1 MTRKQPEDVLNY
13 RNDLFFKYTLSREDE
28 GSIFARNTIIE
39 RVTGIRVKE
48 STVMNPNLDPKTI
61 GKKKIILDVHVKDEN
76 GQLFCIE
83 MQTTFS
89 ETELK
94 RFEFYGARALND
106 QLNSGEKY
114 ELLKPVHQII
124 FIDEYPWNNQNLMNH
139 YQMRTEKGEV
149 ENKKALIKRS
159 YIHLPVINELVR
171 KQGILKLNDF
181 EQLCLVLP
189 SGYLFENNENDA
201 ILITKERLVKVF
213 IPTGHQVEKYKE
225 MQKNEKLWS
234 TAMAIQMGEARYR
247 NGLNDSYKEGLE
259 KGLEKGREE
268 GIKEGKEAGK
278 RLILNQ
284 LIENIYHEDATT
296 WLQSLTIEQLNSI
309 SRMILSCDTFDEL
322 KKYVYNSL

>member
-1 MTRKQPEDVLNY
+1 MKTVGY
-13 RNDLFFKYTLSREDE
+13 
-28 GSIFARNTIIE
+28 GFANK
-39 RVTGIRVKE
+39 G
-48 STVMNPNLDPKTI
+48 
-61 GKKKIILDVHVKDEN
+61 
-76 GQLFCIE
+76 

-181 EQLCLVLP
+181 EQLCF
-189 SGYLFENNENDA
+189 LFENNENDA
-201 ILITKERLVKVF
+201 ILKTKERLVKVF
-213 IPTGHQVEKYKE
+213 MEKYKE

-259 KGLEKGREE
+259 QGERLLLKQM
-268 GIKEGKEAGK
+268 IKKK
-278 RLILNQ
+278 
-284 LIENIYHEDATT
+284 YHEDATE
-296 WLQSLTIEQLNSI
+296 WLKTLTSEQLISI
-309 SRMILSCDTFDEL
+309 SEQLFTCNTLSDLKQKVMEKDE
-322 KKYVYNSL
+322 

>member
-1 MTRKQPEDVLNY
+1 MTRKQQEDVLNY

-83 MQTTFS
+83 MQTTFT

-181 EQLCLVLP
+181 EQLCF
-189 SGYLFENNENDA
+189 LFENNENDA
-201 ILITKERLVKVF
+201 ILKTRERLVKVF
-213 IPTGHQVEKYKE
+213 MEKYKE

-259 KGLEKGREE
+259 KGLEQGIEKGIKKGKEE
-268 GIKEGKEAGK
+268 GE
-278 RLILNQ
+278 RLLLKQ
-284 LIENIYHEDATT
+284 MIEKKYHEDATE
-296 WLQSLTIEQLNSI
+296 WLKMLTSEQLISI
-309 SRMILSCDTFDEL
+309 SEQLFTCNTLSDLKQKVMEKDE
-322 KKYVYNSL
+322 

>member
-1 MTRKQPEDVLNY
+1 MTRKQQEDVLNY

-181 EQLCLVLP
+181 EQLCF
-189 SGYLFENNENDA
+189 LFENNENDA
-201 ILITKERLVKVF
+201 ILKTKERLVKVF
-213 IPTGHQVEKYKE
+213 MEKYKE
-225 MQKNEKLWS
+225 MQKNDKLWS

-259 KGLEKGREE
+259 KGLEQGLEQGERLLL
-268 GIKEGKEAGK
+268 K
-278 RLILNQ
+278 RQ
-284 LIENIYHEDATT
+284 IEKKYHEDATE
-296 WLQSLTIEQLNSI
+296 WLKTLTSEQLILI
-309 SRMILSCDTFDEL
+309 SEQLFTCDTLSDL
-322 KKYVYNSL
+322 KQKITEKDV

>member
-83 MQTTFS
+83 MQTTFT
-89 ETELK
+89 ETEKK

-181 EQLCLVLP
+181 EQLCF
-189 SGYLFENNENDA
+189 LFENNENDA
-201 ILITKERLVKVF
+201 ILKTKERLVKVF
-213 IPTGHQVEKYKE
+213 VEKYKE
-225 MQKNEKLWS
+225 MQKNDKLWS

-259 KGLEKGREE
+259 KGLEQGLEQGERLLL
-268 GIKEGKEAGK
+268 K
-278 RLILNQ
+278 RQ
-284 LIENIYHEDATT
+284 IEKKYHEDATE
-296 WLQSLTIEQLNSI
+296 WLKTLTSEQLILI
-309 SRMILSCDTFDEL
+309 SEQLFTCDTLSDLKQKITEMDE
-322 KKYVYNSL
+322 

>member
-181 EQLCLVLP
+181 EQLCF
-189 SGYLFENNENDA
+189 LFENNENDA
-201 ILITKERLVKVF
+201 ILKTKERLVKVF
-213 IPTGHQVEKYKE
+213 MEKYKE
-225 MQKNEKLWS
+225 IQKNEKLWS

-259 KGLEKGREE
+259 KGLEQGLEQGERLLL
-268 GIKEGKEAGK
+268 K
-278 RLILNQ
+278 RQ
-284 LIENIYHEDATT
+284 IEKKYHEDATE
-296 WLQSLTIEQLNSI
+296 WLKMLTSEQLISI
-309 SRMILSCDTFDEL
+309 SEQLFTCNTLSDLKQKVMEKDE
-322 KKYVYNSL
+322 

>member
-181 EQLCLVLP
+181 EQLCF
-189 SGYLFENNENDA
+189 LFENNENDA
-201 ILITKERLVKVF
+201 ILKTKERLVKVF
-213 IPTGHQVEKYKE
+213 VEKYKE

-268 GIKEGKEAGK
+268 GIKEGEEAGK

>member
-1 MTRKQPEDVLNY
+1 MKTAGY
-13 RNDLFFKYTLSREDE
+13 
-28 GSIFARNTIIE
+28 GFATK
-39 RVTGIRVKE
+39 G
-48 STVMNPNLDPKTI
+48 
-61 GKKKIILDVHVKDEN
+61 
-76 GQLFCIE
+76 
-83 MQTTFS
+83 MQTTFT

-201 ILITKERLVKVF
+201 ILKTKERLVKVF
-213 IPTGHQVEKYKE
+213 VEKYKE
-225 MQKNEKLWS
+225 MQKNDKLWS

-259 KGLEKGREE
+259 QGERLLLKRQIEK
-268 GIKEGKEAGK
+268 K
-278 RLILNQ
+278 
-284 LIENIYHEDATT
+284 YHEDATE
-296 WLQSLTIEQLNSI
+296 WLKTLTSEQLISI
-309 SRMILSCDTFDEL
+309 SEQLFACDTLSDLKQKITEMDE
-322 KKYVYNSL
+322 

>member
-83 MQTTFS
+83 MQTTFT

-181 EQLCLVLP
+181 EQLCF
-189 SGYLFENNENDA
+189 LFENNENDA
-201 ILITKERLVKVF
+201 ILKTKERLVKVF
-213 IPTGHQVEKYKE
+213 MEKYKE

-247 NGLNDSYKEGLE
+247 NGLNDSYNEGLE
-259 KGLEKGREE
+259 KGIEQGIEKGL
-268 GIKEGKEAGK
+268 KEGEKK
-278 RLILNQ
+278 IQLLLNQ
-284 LIENIYHEDATT
+284 LIEKKYHEDATA
-296 WLQSLTIEQLNSI
+296 WLQTLTAKQITAI
-309 SRMILSCDTFDEL
+309 SDLLFTCETLEDL
-322 KKYVYNSL
+322 KQQIKNA

>member
-83 MQTTFS
+83 MQTTFT
-89 ETELK
+89 ETEKK

-124 FIDEYPWNNQNLMNH
+124 FIDEYPWNNRNLMNH
-139 YQMRTEKGEV
+139 YQMRTERGEV

-181 EQLCLVLP
+181 EQLCF
-189 SGYLFENNENDA
+189 LFENNENDA
-201 ILITKERLVKVF
+201 ILKTKERLVKVF
-213 IPTGHQVEKYKE
+213 MEKYKE

-259 KGLEKGREE
+259 KGLEQGLEQGERLLL
-268 GIKEGKEAGK
+268 K
-278 RLILNQ
+278 RQ
-284 LIENIYHEDATT
+284 IEKKYHEDATE
-296 WLQSLTIEQLNSI
+296 WLKTLTSEQLISI
-309 SRMILSCDTFDEL
+309 SEQLFTCDTLSDLKQKITEMDE
-322 KKYVYNSL
+322 

>member
-83 MQTTFS
+83 MQTTFT
-89 ETELK
+89 ETEKK

-124 FIDEYPWNNQNLMNH
+124 FIDEYPWNNRNLMNH
-139 YQMRTEKGEV
+139 YQMRTERGEV

-159 YIHLPVINELVR
+159 YIHLPVINEMVR

-181 EQLCLVLP
+181 EQLCF
-189 SGYLFENNENDA
+189 LFENNENDA
-201 ILITKERLVKVF
+201 ILKTKERLVKVF
-213 IPTGHQVEKYKE
+213 VEKYKE
-225 MQKNEKLWS
+225 MQKNDKLWS

-259 KGLEKGREE
+259 QGLEQGIERGIRKGKEE
-268 GIKEGKEAGK
+268 GERQLLK
-278 RLILNQ
+278 RQ
-284 LIENIYHEDATT
+284 IEKKYHEDATE
-296 WLQSLTIEQLNSI
+296 WLKTLTSEQLIWI
-309 SRMILSCDTFDEL
+309 SEQLFTCDTLSDLKQKATEKDE
-322 KKYVYNSL
+322 

>member
-89 ETELK
+89 ETEKK

-181 EQLCLVLP
+181 EQLCF
-189 SGYLFENNENDA
+189 LFENNENDA
-201 ILITKERLVKVF
+201 ILKTKERLVKVF
-213 IPTGHQVEKYKE
+213 MEKYKE
-225 MQKNEKLWS
+225 IQKNEKLWS

-259 KGLEKGREE
+259 KGKEE
-268 GIKEGKEAGK
+268 GE
-278 RLILNQ
+278 RQ
-284 LIENIYHEDATT
+284 LLKQMIEKKYHEDATE
-296 WLQSLTIEQLNSI
+296 WLQTLTVHKLTAISDLLFTCETLDALKEQI
-309 SRMILSCDTFDEL
+309 
-322 KKYVYNSL
+322 KKETS

>member
-1 MTRKQPEDVLNY
+1 MTRKQQEDVLNY

-76 GQLFCIE
+76 NHLFCIE

-181 EQLCLVLP
+181 EQLCF
-189 SGYLFENNENDA
+189 LFENNENDA
-201 ILITKERLVKVF
+201 ILKTKERLVKVF
-213 IPTGHQVEKYKE
+213 MEKYKE

-259 KGLEKGREE
+259 KGLEQGERLLL
-268 GIKEGKEAGK
+268 K
-278 RLILNQ
+278 RQ
-284 LIENIYHEDATT
+284 IEKKYHEDATE
-296 WLQSLTIEQLNSI
+296 WLKTLTSEQLILI
-309 SRMILSCDTFDEL
+309 SEQLFTCDTLSDL
-322 KKYVYNSL
+322 KQKITEKDV

>member
-48 STVMNPNLDPKTI
+48 STVMNPNLDPMTI

-76 GQLFCIE
+76 NQLFCIE
-83 MQTTFS
+83 MQTTFT

-124 FIDEYPWNNQNLMNH
+124 FIDEYPWNNRNLMNH
-139 YQMRTEKGEV
+139 YQMRTKKGEV

-181 EQLCLVLP
+181 EQLC
-189 SGYLFENNENDA
+189 YLFENNENDA
-201 ILITKERLVKVF
+201 ILKTKERLVKVF
-213 IPTGHQVEKYKE
+213 VEKYKE

-247 NGLNDSYKEGLE
+247 NGLNDSFKEGLE
-259 KGLEKGREE
+259 QGIEKGL
-268 GIKEGKEAGK
+268 KEGEKK
-278 RLILNQ
+278 IQLLLNQ
-284 LIENIYHEDATT
+284 LIEKKYHEDATA
-296 WLQSLTIEQLNSI
+296 WLQTLTAKQITAI
-309 SRMILSCDTFDEL
+309 SDLLFTCETLEDL
-322 KKYVYNSL
+322 KQQIKNA

>member
-83 MQTTFS
+83 MQTTFT
-89 ETELK
+89 ETEKK

-181 EQLCLVLP
+181 EQLCF
-189 SGYLFENNENDA
+189 LFENNENDA
-201 ILITKERLVKVF
+201 ILKTKERLVKVF
-213 IPTGHQVEKYKE
+213 VEKYKE
-225 MQKNEKLWS
+225 MQKNDKLWS

-259 KGLEKGREE
+259 KGLEQGLEQGERLLL
-268 GIKEGKEAGK
+268 K
-278 RLILNQ
+278 RQ
-284 LIENIYHEDATT
+284 IEKKYHEDATE
-296 WLQSLTIEQLNSI
+296 WLKTLTSEQLILI
-309 SRMILSCDTFDEL
+309 SEQLFTCDTLGDL
-322 KKYVYNSL
+322 KKKIIDNDE

>member
-89 ETELK
+89 ETEKK

-181 EQLCLVLP
+181 EQLCF
-189 SGYLFENNENDA
+189 LFENNENDA
-201 ILITKERLVKVF
+201 ILKTKERLVKVF
-213 IPTGHQVEKYKE
+213 VEKYKE
-225 MQKNEKLWS
+225 MQKNDKLWS

-259 KGLEKGREE
+259 QGLEQGIERGIRKGKEE
-268 GIKEGKEAGK
+268 GERQLLK
-278 RLILNQ
+278 RQ
-284 LIENIYHEDATT
+284 IEKKYHEDATE
-296 WLQSLTIEQLNSI
+296 WLKTLTSEQLIWI
-309 SRMILSCDTFDEL
+309 SEQLFTCDTLSDLKQKATEKDE
-322 KKYVYNSL
+322 

>member
-76 GQLFCIE
+76 NQLFCIE
-83 MQTTFS
+83 MQTTFT
-89 ETELK
+89 ETEKK

-181 EQLCLVLP
+181 EQLCF
-189 SGYLFENNENDA
+189 LFENNENDA
-201 ILITKERLVKVF
+201 ILKTKERLVKVF
-213 IPTGHQVEKYKE
+213 VEKYKE
-225 MQKNEKLWS
+225 MQKNDKLWS

-259 KGLEKGREE
+259 KGKEE
-268 GIKEGKEAGK
+268 GE
-278 RLILNQ
+278 RQ
-284 LIENIYHEDATT
+284 LLKQMIEKKYHEDATE
-296 WLQSLTIEQLNSI
+296 WLQTLTVHKLTAISDLLFTCETLDALKEQI
-309 SRMILSCDTFDEL
+309 
-322 KKYVYNSL
+322 KKETS

>member
-1 MTRKQPEDVLNY
+1 MTRKQQEDVLNY

-83 MQTTFS
+83 MQTTFT
-89 ETELK
+89 ETEKK

-124 FIDEYPWNNQNLMNH
+124 FIDEYPWNNRNLMNH
-139 YQMRTEKGEV
+139 YQMRTERGEV

-181 EQLCLVLP
+181 EQLCF
-189 SGYLFENNENDA
+189 LFENNENDA
-201 ILITKERLVKVF
+201 ILKTKERLVKVF
-213 IPTGHQVEKYKE
+213 VEKYKE
-225 MQKNEKLWS
+225 MQKNDKLWS

-259 KGLEKGREE
+259 QGLEQGIERGIRKGKEE
-268 GIKEGKEAGK
+268 GERLLLKQMIKKK
-278 RLILNQ
+278 
-284 LIENIYHEDATT
+284 YHEDATE
-296 WLQSLTIEQLNSI
+296 WLKMLTSEQLILI
-309 SRMILSCDTFDEL
+309 SEQLFTCDTLSDLKQKATEKDE
-322 KKYVYNSL
+322 

>member
-48 STVMNPNLDPKTI
+48 STVMNPNLDPMTI

-83 MQTTFS
+83 MQTTFT

-181 EQLCLVLP
+181 EQLCF
-189 SGYLFENNENDA
+189 LFENNENDA
-201 ILITKERLVKVF
+201 ILKTKERLVKVF
-213 IPTGHQVEKYKE
+213 MEKYKE
-225 MQKNEKLWS
+225 MQKNDKLWS

-259 KGLEKGREE
+259 KGLEQGLEKGREE
-268 GIKEGKEAGK
+268 GIKEGKETGE
-278 RLILNQ
+278 RLILKQ
-284 LIENIYHEDATT
+284 LIENIYHEDASI
-296 WLQSLTIEQLNSI
+296 WLQTLTAGQITSIPENLHTCKTLDQLKRKIEN
-309 SRMILSCDTFDEL
+309 
-322 KKYVYNSL
+322 K

>member
-83 MQTTFS
+83 MQTTFT

-181 EQLCLVLP
+181 EQLCF
-189 SGYLFENNENDA
+189 LFENNENDA
-201 ILITKERLVKVF
+201 ILKTRERLVKVF

-259 KGLEKGREE
+259 KGIEQGIEKGL
-268 GIKEGKEAGK
+268 KEGEKK
-278 RLILNQ
+278 IQLLLNQ
-284 LIENIYHEDATT
+284 LIEKKYHEDATA
-296 WLQSLTIEQLNSI
+296 WLQTLTAKQITAI
-309 SRMILSCDTFDEL
+309 SDLLFTCETLEDL
-322 KKYVYNSL
+322 KQQIKNA

>member
-1 MTRKQPEDVLNY
+1 MRTAGY
-13 RNDLFFKYTLSREDE
+13 
-28 GSIFARNTIIE
+28 GFATK
-39 RVTGIRVKE
+39 G
-48 STVMNPNLDPKTI
+48 
-61 GKKKIILDVHVKDEN
+61 
-76 GQLFCIE
+76 
-83 MQTTFS
+83 MQTTFT

-181 EQLCLVLP
+181 EQLCF
-189 SGYLFENNENDA
+189 LFENNENDA
-201 ILITKERLVKVF
+201 ILKTKERLVKVF
-213 IPTGHQVEKYKE
+213 VEKYKE
-225 MQKNEKLWS
+225 MQKNDKLWS

-259 KGLEKGREE
+259 KGKEE
-268 GIKEGKEAGK
+268 GE
-278 RLILNQ
+278 RQ
-284 LIENIYHEDATT
+284 LLKQMIEKKYHEDATE
-296 WLQSLTIEQLNSI
+296 WLKTLTSEQLISI
-309 SRMILSCDTFDEL
+309 SEQLFTCNTLSDLKQKAMEKDE
-322 KKYVYNSL
+322 

>member
-1 MTRKQPEDVLNY
+1 M
-13 RNDLFFKYTLSREDE
+13 FFKYTLSREDE

-89 ETELK
+89 ETEKK

-181 EQLCLVLP
+181 EQLCF
-189 SGYLFENNENDA
+189 LFENNENDA
-201 ILITKERLVKVF
+201 ILKTKERLVKVF
-213 IPTGHQVEKYKE
+213 VEKYKE
-225 MQKNEKLWS
+225 MQKNDKLWS

-259 KGLEKGREE
+259 KGLEQGIEKGIKKGKEE
-268 GIKEGKEAGK
+268 GE
-278 RLILNQ
+278 RLLLKQ
-284 LIENIYHEDATT
+284 MIEKKYHEDATE
-296 WLQSLTIEQLNSI
+296 WLKMLTSEQLISI
-309 SRMILSCDTFDEL
+309 SEQLFTCNTLSDLKQKVMEKDE
-322 KKYVYNSL
+322 

>member
-1 MTRKQPEDVLNY
+1 MTRKQSEDVLNY

-83 MQTTFS
+83 MQTTFT

-201 ILITKERLVKVF
+201 ILKTKERLVKVF
-213 IPTGHQVEKYKE
+213 VEKYKE

-259 KGLEKGREE
+259 KGLEQGIEKGIKKGKEE
-268 GIKEGKEAGK
+268 GE
-278 RLILNQ
+278 RLLLKQ
-284 LIENIYHEDATT
+284 MIEKKYHEDATE
-296 WLQSLTIEQLNSI
+296 WLKTLTSEQLISI
-309 SRMILSCDTFDEL
+309 SEQLFTCDTLSDLKQKITEMDE
-322 KKYVYNSL
+322 

>member
-1 MTRKQPEDVLNY
+1 MTRKQSEDVLNY

-76 GQLFCIE
+76 NQLFCIE
-83 MQTTFS
+83 MQTTFT

-201 ILITKERLVKVF
+201 ILKTKERLVKVF
-213 IPTGHQVEKYKE
+213 VEKYKE
-225 MQKNEKLWS
+225 MQKNDKLWS

-259 KGLEKGREE
+259 KGLEQGLEQGERLLL
-268 GIKEGKEAGK
+268 K
-278 RLILNQ
+278 RQ
-284 LIENIYHEDATT
+284 IEKKYHEDATE
-296 WLQSLTIEQLNSI
+296 WLKTLTSEQLILI
-309 SRMILSCDTFDEL
+309 SEQLFTCDTLSDLKQKITDNDE
-322 KKYVYNSL
+322 

>member
-76 GQLFCIE
+76 NQLFCIE
-83 MQTTFS
+83 MQTTFT

-181 EQLCLVLP
+181 EQLCF
-189 SGYLFENNENDA
+189 LFENNENDA
-201 ILITKERLVKVF
+201 ILKTKERLVKVF
-213 IPTGHQVEKYKE
+213 MEKYKE
-225 MQKNEKLWS
+225 IQKNEKLWS

-259 KGLEKGREE
+259 KGIEQGIEKGL
-268 GIKEGKEAGK
+268 KEGEKK
-278 RLILNQ
+278 IQLLLNQ
-284 LIENIYHEDATT
+284 LIEKKYHEDATA
-296 WLQSLTIEQLNSI
+296 WLQTLTAKQITAI
-309 SRMILSCDTFDEL
+309 SDLLFTCETLEDL
-322 KKYVYNSL
+322 KQQIKNA

>member
-1 MTRKQPEDVLNY
+1 MTRKQQEDVLNY

-83 MQTTFS
+83 MQTTFT

-181 EQLCLVLP
+181 EQLCF
-189 SGYLFENNENDA
+189 LFENNENDA
-201 ILITKERLVKVF
+201 ILKTKERLVKVF
-213 IPTGHQVEKYKE
+213 VEKYKE
-225 MQKNEKLWS
+225 MQKNDKLWS

-259 KGLEKGREE
+259 KGKEE
-268 GIKEGKEAGK
+268 GE
-278 RLILNQ
+278 RQ
-284 LIENIYHEDATT
+284 LLKQMIEKKYHEDATE
-296 WLQSLTIEQLNSI
+296 WLQTLTVHKLTAISDLLFTCETLDALKEQI
-309 SRMILSCDTFDEL
+309 
-322 KKYVYNSL
+322 KKETS